1 LDESLVTASAILR
14 VVALHPLRQACRALL
29 RSPAFTIPA
38 LLTLA
43 LGLGANTAMFSATWG
58 LLLRPLPY
66 PHPDRLVRLYE
77 TRGDSGQQPVS
88 LADLLDWR
96 SQSHGF
102 TGIAAFRPRSFGL
115 SSGGEIDVVQ
125 AGMVT
130 ADFFSILGA
139 APIVG
144 RAFTEAEEIGEVPVA
159 LIGHRL
165 WRERFG
171 GDPSIA
177 GRRILL
183 NDVPRTILGVLP
195 AGFEF
200 PMGGKIPDL
209 YLPLSRKDYGTS
221 REIRSLG
228 ALGRLRPDSTLA
240 TAQTE
245 LRSIA
250 ARLALA
256 YPGSNAKVGGEIQTL
271 DEALRGKNRRPLLL
285 LTGAALL
292 LLVIA
297 CANVANLLLA
307 RALARIQAV
316 AIRAALG
323 ARLGDLMR
331 QFLAEGLILSL
342 FGSALGL
349 LVAGAWIRLLPLALP
364 LAGGTGL
371 PAGAADPLRLDISTF
386 ALALGLAAA
395 TGLLFALVPTLVVRR
410 SDLQAVLRDGGA
422 AVTPRHRLSSALVV
436 GQVALSVMLLL
447 GAGLLLRSFF
457 DLLATD
463 PGFRSRDV
471 ELFGIGL
478 PDARYGS
485 DLKILP
491 FHQALLDRLSRL
503 SGVEAA
509 GAVARLPLAG
519 EGFTSAFSVVGA
531 PPVPRERMPSAAL
544 NVASPDYFTALRIPL
559 LAGRVFTRQD
569 GPASPRVALVN
580 QAFARRY
587 WPDRNSIGQRL
598 ELRWTSDINPPG
610 TVWEIVGVV
619 GNVRQRALE
628 EASAPE
634 IYLPIGQYPL
644 DGCTYVLKTRRHDP
658 ALAAA
663 VRADVAALDPQ
674 LERIELRSFSE
685 TVRESLSNRRL
696 ALLLTALFAGVAL
709 LVTAVGLYGVVA
721 YGVAQRRREIALR
734 RTLGAGTSQVASL
747 VLGQGLRLT
756 LLGLALGLAGFYGLS
771 RGIESQLYGVT
782 AADPL
787 TTVAIALL
795 LALVSLAACAVP
807 SLRAARIEPMGSLR
821 S

>member
-1 LDESLVTASAILR
+1 VDLYHLR
-14 VVALHPLRQACRALL
+14 HACRALL
-29 RSPAFTIPA
+29 RSPGFTVPA

-43 LGLGANTAMFSATWG
+43 LGIGANTAMFSATYG
-58 LLLRPLPY
+58 LLLRALPY

-77 TRGDSGQQPVS
+77 TRGDQAQQPVS

-96 SQSHGF
+96 SQSRDFSGLA
-102 TGIAAFRPRSFGL
+102 GFRPRSFGL
-115 SSGGEIDVVQ
+115 NTGGDIAVVQ
-125 AGMVT
+125 AGLVT

-139 APIVG
+139 APIAG
-144 RAFTEAEEIGEVPVA
+144 RAFTEAEEAGQAPVVV
-159 LIGHRL
+159 IGHRL

-171 GDPSIA
+171 GSPEIA

-183 NDVPRTILGVLP
+183 NDAPRTILGVLP

-200 PMGGKIPDL
+200 PIGGKVPDL
-209 YLPLSRKDYGTS
+209 YLPLSRKDYGTD

-228 ALGRLRPDSTLA
+228 ALGRLRPGVTLA
-240 TAQTE
+240 AARTE
-245 LRSIA
+245 LRGLA
-250 ARLALA
+250 ARLALS
-256 YPGSNAKVGGEIQTL
+256 YPGSNAKVGAEIQPL
-271 DEALRGKNRRPLLL
+271 DDALRGKNRRPLLL

-307 RALARIQAV
+307 RALARVHPV
-316 AIRAALG
+316 AIRTALG
-323 ARLGDLMR
+323 ARLGDLTR

-342 FGSALGL
+342 SGAALGL
-349 LVAGAWIRLLPLALP
+349 LIAGAWIRLPPLVLP
-364 LAGGTGL
+364 LAGGGAL
-371 PAGAADPLRLDISTF
+371 PVGSEADPLRLSGS
-386 ALALGLAAA
+386 ALLLALGLAAV
-395 TGLLFALVPTLVVRR
+395 TGLIFALIPTLGVRR
-410 SDLQAVLRDGGA
+410 SDLQTVLREGGG

-447 GAGLLLRSFF
+447 AAGLLLRSFF

-463 PGFRSRDV
+463 PGFQSRGV
-471 ELFGIGL
+471 SLFGIGL

-491 FHQALLDRLSRL
+491 FHAALLDRLSRL

-509 GAVARLPLAG
+509 GGVAHLPLAG
-519 EGFTSAFSVVGA
+519 EGFTSSFTVEGA
-531 PPVPRERMPSAAL
+531 PPVPKERRPSAAL
-544 NVASPDYFTALRIPL
+544 NVASPGYFAALRIPL
-559 LAGRVFTRQD
+559 LAGRGFTRQD
-569 GPASPRVALVN
+569 GPGSPRVALVN
-580 QAFARRY
+580 RAFAQRY
-587 WPDRNSIGQRL
+587 VADRNALGRRL
-598 ELRWTSDINPPG
+598 DLRWTSDINPPG
-610 TVWEIVGVV
+610 TSWEIVGIV

-628 EASAPE
+628 ETSGPE

-644 DGCTYVLKTRRHDP
+644 DGCTYVLRTKRRDP
-658 ALAAA
+658 AFAAA
-663 VRADVAALDPQ
+663 VRAEVSALDPQ
-674 LERIELRSFSE
+674 LERIELRSFAE

-696 ALLLTALFAGVAL
+696 ALLLSGLFAGVAL

-734 RTLGAGTSQVASL
+734 LTLGARAGQVASL

-756 LLGLALGLAGFYGLS
+756 LCGIALGLAGFYGLKQ
-771 RGIESQLYGVT
+771 GIESQLYGVT
-782 AADPL
+782 ATDPP
-787 TTVAIALL
+787 TVLAVAFL

-807 SLRAARIEPMGSLR
+807 SLRAARIEPMEAFR